1 MSAKKGMEKY
11 REIGLAAVVK
21 EFTQLSKVAVPEQN
35 KPVVEPIDAD
45 LLTADDKKKDLDA
58 VNLIEEKRDGR
69 IKGQT
74 CANGSKQ
81 RQYLKYGDTVAS
93 PTVSIEVLITTMV
106 IAAHEGRKAI
116 SFD

>member
-21 EFTQLSKVAVPEQN
+21 EFTQLSKGAVTEQN

-45 LLTADDKKKDLDA
+45 LLTTDNKKKALDML
-58 VNLIEEKRDGR
+58 NLIEEKRDGR

-74 CANGSKQ
+74 CANCSKQ
-81 RQYLKYGDTVAS
+81 QQYLKYRDTLAS
-93 PTVSIEVLITTMV
+93 PTVSIKGLITTV
-106 IAAHEGRKAI
+106 
-116 SFD
+116 